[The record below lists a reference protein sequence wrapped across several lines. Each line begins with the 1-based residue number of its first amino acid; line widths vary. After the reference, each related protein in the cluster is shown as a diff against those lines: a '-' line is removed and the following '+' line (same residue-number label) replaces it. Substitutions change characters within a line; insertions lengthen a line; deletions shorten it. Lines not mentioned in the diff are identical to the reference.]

1 MDAHQMVTT
10 LLSIVAFFGGWI
22 MHSFRAQLNDNRN
35 DIKETSDR
43 VHAVEV
49 LVAGK
54 YVTRE
59 ELAAHTETVLKKLD
73 TIQGDIRLCMLH
85 KRRKDDA
92 CEE

>member
-1 MDAHQMVTT
+1 MDAHQMMTT
-10 LLSIVAFFGGWI
+10 LLTLVAFLGGWV
-22 MHSFRAQLNDNRN
+22 MHSFRTQLNDNRN

-59 ELAAHTETVLKKLD
+59 ELAAHTETVLNKLD
-73 TIQGDIRLCMLH
+73 TIQSDIRSCMLH
-85 KRRKDDA
+85 KRREDDA
-92 CEE
+92 CED

>member
-1 MDAHQMVTT
+1 MDAHQTMTT
-10 LLSIVAFFGGWI
+10 LLTLVAFLGGWV
-22 MHSFRAQLNDNRN
+22 MHSFRTQLNDNRN

-59 ELAAHTETVLKKLD
+59 ELAAHTETVLNKLD
-73 TIQGDIRLCMLH
+73 TIQGDIRSCMLH
-85 KRRKDDA
+85 KRREDDA
-92 CEE
+92 CEG

>member
-35 DIKETSDR
+35 DIKEASAR
-43 VHAVEV
+43 IQEVEV

-59 ELAAHTETVLKKLD
+59 ELAAHTATVLKKLD
-73 TIQGDIRLCMLH
+73 TIQGDIRSCMLH
-85 KRRKDDA
+85 KRREDDS
-92 CEE
+92 CED

>member
-1 MDAHQMVTT
+1 MDAHQMMTT
-10 LLSIVAFFGGWI
+10 LLTLVAFLGGWV

-59 ELAAHTETVLKKLD
+59 ELAVHTETVLKKLD
-73 TIQGDIRLCMLH
+73 TIQGDIRSCMLH

>member
-1 MDAHQMVTT
+1 MDAHQMMTT
-10 LLSIVAFFGGWI
+10 LLTLVAFLGGWV

-54 YVTRE
+54 SVTRE
-59 ELAAHTETVLKKLD
+59 ELAAHTETVLNKLD

-85 KRRKDDA
+85 RRRKDDA
-92 CEE
+92 CED

>member
-1 MDAHQMVTT
+1 MDAHQMMTT
-10 LLSIVAFFGGWI
+10 LLTLVAFLGGWV

-35 DIKETSDR
+35 YIKETSDR

-73 TIQGDIRLCMLH
+73 TIQSDIRSCMLH

-92 CEE
+92 CED

>member
-1 MDAHQMVTT
+1 MDAHQMMTT
-10 LLSIVAFFGGWI
+10 LLTLVASLGGWV

-49 LVAGK
+49 LVAGR

-59 ELAAHTETVLKKLD
+59 ELAAHTETVLNKLD
-73 TIQGDIRLCMLH
+73 TIQGDIRSCMLH
-85 KRRKDDA
+85 KTKER
-92 CEE
+92 

>member
-1 MDAHQMVTT
+1 MDAHQMVTA

-59 ELAAHTETVLKKLD
+59 ELAAHTETVLNKLD
-73 TIQGDIRLCMLH
+73 TIQGDIRSCMLH
-85 KRRKDDA
+85 KRRKEDS
-92 CEE
+92 CEG

>member
-1 MDAHQMVTT
+1 LFFSYIYAKT
-10 LLSIVAFFGGWI
+10 LGYEFIDTNKWY
-22 MHSFRAQLNDNRN
+22 
-35 DIKETSDR
+35 R

-73 TIQGDIRLCMLH
+73 TIQGDIRSCMLH
-85 KRRKDDA
+85 KRRKDDS
-92 CEE
+92 CED

>member
-1 MDAHQMVTT
+1 
-10 LLSIVAFFGGWI
+10 

-35 DIKETSDR
+35 DIKEASAR
-43 VHAVEV
+43 IQEVEV

-59 ELAAHTETVLKKLD
+59 ELAAHTATVLKKLD
-73 TIQGDIRLCMLH
+73 TIQGDIRSCMLH

-92 CEE
+92 CED